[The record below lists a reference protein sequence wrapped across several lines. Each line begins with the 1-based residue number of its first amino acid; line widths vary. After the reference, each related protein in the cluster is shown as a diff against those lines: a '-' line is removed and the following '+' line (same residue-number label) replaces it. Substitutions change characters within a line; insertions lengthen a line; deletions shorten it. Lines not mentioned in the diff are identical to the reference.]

1 MQTHRK
7 CKPKDM
13 SSIWKCKL
21 PNICDNIRKA
31 SYFTIWKAWK
41 EPCFEQEN
49 ESLWG
54 NSMHFSFW
62 SIYTYYILP
71 LTCSSILLHSLPR
84 RWSDW
89 DLLGEYNFLQGM
101 DLNTGFLTK
110 RYMNMMRVEWL
121 LVLNCVIWGFFC
133 VCLPHLV
140 GVLKRLV
147 STQLLDCGCTNL
159 TKSLHPNYGI
169 HLNLFLNFTHKK

>member
-1 MQTHRK
+1 
-7 CKPKDM
+7 
-13 SSIWKCKL
+13 
-21 PNICDNIRKA
+21 
-31 SYFTIWKAWK
+31 
-41 EPCFEQEN
+41 
-49 ESLWG
+49 
-54 NSMHFSFW
+54 MHFSFW

-71 LTCSSILLHSLPR
+71 LTCSSILLHSLPL

-121 LVLNCVIWGFFC
+121 LVLNCVIWVVFFL
-133 VCLPHLV
+133 CLPHLV

-169 HLNLFLNFTHKK
+169 HLNVFLNFTHKKINKKKPRNQNMLLTMWPTQWLHWTIWQASASPLTLHRTRKD